1 MPESVA
7 IKVYGRCRPFSPE
20 ESKKGQKAGVSTSG
34 DKVVLLGGKEQ
45 SFSFDGAYPPEYT
58 NSQIYKERCETLA
71 QRALEGYNVTM
82 LALGGPSSGKSM
94 LMSGTEEDPG
104 IIPQFT
110 RSVFE
115 MASRQSGKDFLI
127 SVSYLEIADEKMT
140 DLLNPH
146 TSPMN
151 IRQHPTKGIFVDGL
165 SELIVKSVDEVN
177 QYFDQG
183 SRARKMGST
192 DMRAHRPRA
201 HAVFT
206 LVIEQRE
213 RQSSKVGLRSVVHL
227 VDVAGLAPPSSSD
240 PDVQAGLMGIQEVL
254 NALGG
259 PRKGAAIPYRASKL
273 TRYLQESLG
282 GNSITVMFALV
293 SPVDKAHQDN
303 LNTLTLAQ
311 YAHAVKNKVKLNLD
325 ETNQIISELREE
337 ISRLRDK
344 LASTSEP
351 NRDDVL
357 KMEELV
363 KDLQIAKKQTWD
375 EKQRASTRSEEER
388 KLNLAN
394 KGILEF
400 VMDSGKKG
408 NKEVQDKIQA
418 LQREKDQANAAYK
431 DRRATVDRLKAE
443 LQQKIA
449 QYSKMAEKGKVSE
462 SENKALVTAIHK
474 LKESLKQETDKLK
487 VLKQALLDVQERQN
501 MEKQGAKSQM
511 SNMKGSAELRQK
523 IELEER
529 HRLEESNKGLVKEE
543 LDRVRLDVDAE
554 RAEIQMHTSNGK
566 TYSAKEGEELEVK
579 VSEMKAEKS
588 VVTLKLQC
596 VEQEKARMAREL
608 EEVHRLHK
616 EEMELQQLQHYQTFR
631 NYREMFEEQKAAIE
645 QRYRHLLEDSIQ
657 DAIFLSARNNELIT
671 ENQDLKLQINEMKDV
686 VTKLGGRLPASVEN
700 PM

>member
-58 NSQIYKERCETLA
+58 NIYKERCETLA

-127 SVSYLEIADEKMT
+127 
-140 DLLNPH
+140 N
-146 TSPMN
+146 
-151 IRQHPTKGIFVDGL
+151 GL

-449 QYSKMAEKGKVSE
+449 QYSKMAEKE

-501 MEKQGAKSQM
+501 MEKQ
-511 SNMKGSAELRQK
+511 
-523 IELEER
+523 LEER